1 MCIRDRSNGF
11 RHALYRNHAQPLHRA
26 GELGPGHRAE
36 SLGSETDSLVG
47 RNEPRIPPN
56 VLLGLESLPT
66 HGNGPDMPSSTQ
78 PDDRKDQS
86 DEQNSSQKRNF
97 WLQYARYGQLAF
109 VLPASLVVGWLIG
122 AALDH
127 WLHTTWLY
135 LAGIL
140 LGIAA
145 GFIELI
151 RTAIRDTK

>member
-1 MCIRDRSNGF
+1 
-11 RHALYRNHAQPLHRA
+11 
-26 GELGPGHRAE
+26 
-36 SLGSETDSLVG
+36 
-47 RNEPRIPPN
+47 
-56 VLLGLESLPT
+56 
-66 HGNGPDMPSSTQ
+66 MPSSTQ

-145 GFIELI
+145 GFVELI
-151 RTAIRDTK
+151 RTALRDTK